1 MRLDLSERLR
11 CTAAHQPTPLVIVAA
26 EVVERDLVRGT
37 AGCPVCRAEVRI
49 ARGDLWFG
57 DASESEAAAAA
68 SAGIAPGASATAPVP
83 HDVAGLERLMAFLG
97 LSEPGGAVLLTGDY
111 ARLALQLAATLDFSV
126 VTFADRGAGPA
137 PGAGHERG
145 FALAAVRGSPGA
157 VPFGDGTFRA
167 AALGA
172 GLGPALVRDALRCIV
187 PGGRVMAPVGL
198 PRPDGVQELAR
209 DEREWVGETV
219 PAAPMVTLG
228 RRG

>member
-1 MRLDLSERLR
+1 MRIDLAERLR
-11 CTAAHQPTPLVIVAA
+11 CPSPHQPTPLVIVAA

-37 AGCPVCRAEVRI
+37 AGCPVCHAEVRI

-57 DASESEAAAAA
+57 DAAEAATA
-68 SAGIAPGASATAPVP
+68 SADIAPGAPTTIAEP
-83 HDVAGLERLMAFLG
+83 HDVAGLERLMALLG
-97 LSEPGGAVLLTGDY
+97 LSEAGGAVLLTGDY

-126 VTFADRGAGPA
+126 VIVVDRGEGPG
-137 PGAGHERG
+137 PGAGLERG

-157 VPFGDGTFRA
+157 VPFSDGTFRA

-187 PGGRVMAPVGL
+187 PGGRVMGPAGL
-198 PRPDGVQELAR
+198 PRPDEVQELAR